1 MLHLYK
7 IIILCKYYT
16 ILYFIRFTL
25 IHNLNYYGA
34 FPIDQDGYLSPTF
47 QDILV
52 RTHSG
57 SPLPWHISL
66 HKYYFRPE
74 WQLFDRKEDPQE
86 RNNVAYKP
94 RYSRVMEKMKE
105 QLYNWQNLTN
115 DPWLCSPH
123 AVLERQ
129 AGRTVCM
136 ELFN

>member
-1 MLHLYK
+1 M
-7 IIILCKYYT
+7 
-16 ILYFIRFTL
+16 

-34 FPIDQDGYLSPTF
+34 FPIDQDSYLSPTF

-123 AVLERQ
+123 GVLERQ